1 MQLLTKKITEMAH
14 KQYPKGSDFDQ
25 MVVAK
30 FFDAFGSWSWYLMN
44 IDPADDD
51 YCWGIVKGFEV
62 EMGSFLMSELKSL
75 KVKPCEQGNLVLRI
89 ERDLYFKPTKAKVI
103 WDKLLAGEHV

>member
-75 KVKPCEQGNLVLRI
+75 KVNNLVPRI
-89 ERDLYFKPTKAKVI
+89 ERDLYFKPTKVKVI

>member
-14 KQYPKGSDFDQ
+14 KQYPKGSDFNQ

-44 IDPADDD
+44 IDPVDND

-75 KVKPCEQGNLVLRI
+75 KAMGSVPRI
-89 ERDLYFKPTKAKVI
+89 ERDICFKPTKAKDI
-103 WDKLLAGEHV
+103 WDRLLAGKHV